1 MPHLGSYI
9 RRERE
14 SHNGREV
21 DEITKNKTHTPLETQ
36 NELETNE

>member
-14 SHNGREV
+14 RHKDAGGGR
-21 DEITKNKTHTPLETQ
+21 ITKNKSHPPLETQ